1 MSELGI
7 QKDFIKVFS
16 VAVFYVNHIVFQQ
29 FLVYIQS
36 RQKYWIGIIFFN
48 LDKALF
54 KGMILL
60 EKYIRINS
68 R

>member
-29 FLVYIQS
+29 FLVKIQS
-36 RQKYWIGIIFFN
+36 RQKYWIGIFF
-48 LDKALF
+48 LF
-54 KGMILL
+54 
-60 EKYIRINS
+60 R
-68 R
+68 